1 MLKYVNTSVVFL
13 EIPDE
18 TTLSINISNCPN
30 RCPGCHSSYLWEDI
44 GEELDEAALDA
55 LVAEVR
61 DNITCVAFMG
71 GDADLERL
79 AQLADYVHARYPA
92 FKVGW
97 YSGRI
102 RLPGWF
108 DRSKFDYIKLG
119 PYLAHLG
126 PLNSPTTNQR
136 MYRKTADGSFED
148 ITFRF
153 RK

>member
-1 MLKYVNTSVVFL
+1 MLKYVNTIVVFL

-30 RCPGCHSSYLWEDI
+30 HCPGCHSRYLWEDI
-44 GEELDEAALDA
+44 GDELDEAAIDA

-61 DNITCVAFMG
+61 SDITCVAFMG
-71 GDADLERL
+71 GDSDLERL
-79 AQLADYVHARYPA
+79 QQLADYVHSRYPD

-102 RLPGWF
+102 RLPKEL
-108 DRSKFDYIKLG
+108 DRQKFDYIKVG

-126 PLNSPTTNQR
+126 PLNKPTTNQR
-136 MYRKTADGSFED
+136 MYRRLQDGSFED
-148 ITFRF
+148 ITYRF
-153 RK
+153 WK

>member
-1 MLKYVNTSVVFL
+1 MLKFVNTSVVFL

-30 RCPGCHSSYLWEDI
+30 HCPGCHSPYLWEDI
-44 GEELDEAALDA
+44 GEELDEAAIDT

-61 DNITCVAFMG
+61 ESITCVCFMG

-79 AQLADYVHARYPA
+79 QQLADYVHAKYPA
-92 FKVGW
+92 FKLGW

-102 RLPGWF
+102 RLPRSF
-108 DRSKFDYIKLG
+108 DRQKFDYIKLG

-136 MYRKTADGSFED
+136 MYRKLADGSFED
-148 ITFRF
+148 ITSRF

>member
-30 RCPGCHSSYLWEDI
+30 HCPGCHIPNRWEDI
-44 GEELDEAALDA
+44 GEELDEAAIDT

-71 GDADLERL
+71 GDSDLERL
-79 AQLADYVHARYPA
+79 MQLADYVHTAYPS

-136 MYRKTADGSFED
+136 MYRKAADGSFED

>member
-30 RCPGCHSSYLWEDI
+30 HCPGCHSRYLWEDI
-44 GEELDEAALDA
+44 GDELDEAAIDA

-61 DNITCVAFMG
+61 SSITCVCFMG
-71 GDADLERL
+71 GDSDLERL
-79 AQLADYVHARYPA
+79 QQLADYVHAKYPEY
-92 FKVGW
+92 KVGW

-102 RLPGWF
+102 RLPKELDWQ
-108 DRSKFDYIKLG
+108 KFDYIKVG

-126 PLNSPTTNQR
+126 PLNKKTTNQR
-136 MYRKTADGSFED
+136 MYRRTADGGFED
-148 ITFRF
+148 ITSRF
-153 RK
+153 WK